1 VYEPEARLSSSS
13 SWQGIESLQSLPSW
27 QSAEPPPPTPV
38 LWESE
43 FVEQSAPTPASNNGM
58 HAGQNGSATD
68 ASSSSSGFFDPLQDS
83 NPMLSTSSLKAQR
96 LAAKRNYAALV
107 SALQTLGYSIVG
119 FIAAAVVSIDGHPV
133 AQVAVDDLDI
143 SSICKYFSTI
153 QKNALQALD
162 NAEKDDYEQTVITSS
177 TRHILMR
184 IVDPEQKAFLVL
196 ITTREASSTEGL
208 EVMANVEGAI
218 SAALR

>member
-1 VYEPEARLSSSS
+1 
-13 SWQGIESLQSLPSW
+13 
-27 QSAEPPPPTPV
+27 
-38 LWESE
+38 
-43 FVEQSAPTPASNNGM
+43 
-58 HAGQNGSATD
+58 
-68 ASSSSSGFFDPLQDS
+68 
-83 NPMLSTSSLKAQR
+83 MLSTSSLKAQR

-162 NAEKDDYEQTVITSS
+162 NAEKEDYEQTVITSS

-184 IVDPEQKAFLVL
+184 IVDTEQKAFLVL